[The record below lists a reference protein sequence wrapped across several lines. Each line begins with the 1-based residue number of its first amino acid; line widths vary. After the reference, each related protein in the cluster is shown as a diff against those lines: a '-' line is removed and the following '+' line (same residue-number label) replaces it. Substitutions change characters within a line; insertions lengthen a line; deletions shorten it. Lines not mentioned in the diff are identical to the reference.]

1 MMMAPVYSHIVKYE
15 LDFSVVPVILLLT
28 FGQKRLPSMRLWRWS
43 WFWLVYVLLP
53 SIWVYEN
60 HVVVVVVLA
69 WSVSAC
75 FSYHGSLNPAN
86 KTRQHKARHILDY
99 DESDNNNG
107 MKNRVRY
114 QTMNQNYDIFSFYF
128 DRKVM

>member
-1 MMMAPVYSHIVKYE
+1 MIFHFCVF
-15 LDFSVVPVILLLT
+15 LLTLLLQWSEKIAIDVAVVVVMVSACLCNFP
-28 FGQKRLPSMRLWRWS
+28 FGLDD
-43 WFWLVYVLLP
+43 
-53 SIWVYEN
+53 EN
-60 HVVVVVVLA
+60 HVVVMVVVVLA

-75 FSYHGSLNPAN
+75 FSYHGSLNAAN

-99 DESDNNNG
+99 DDCDNNNG
-107 MKNRVRY
+107 MKNRVSY